1 MDQNVVLAKSGRGS
15 REITTRKYKLN
26 PRLRAILIVIDG
38 KTTYGELISKFG
50 QIDTVEKDIAALL
63 KHRFIKAVVD
73 FKKQRMSISR
83 ALTDLLGPNADYLTM
98 QIEDCKSIGELKT
111 LIEEK
116 RDMLDSALG
125 ARGKSF
131 WEKLGEITE

>member
-1 MDQNVVLAKSGRGS
+1 MDQNVVLVKTGRGS

-38 KTTYGELISKFG
+38 KTTFGDLLIKFS
-50 QIDTVEKDIAALL
+50 QIDNVEKDIAALL
-63 KHRFIKAVVD
+63 KHGFIRAAAD
-73 FKKQRMSISR
+73 FKKQRMTISR
-83 ALTDLLGPNADYLTM
+83 ALTDILGPNADYLTM
-98 QIEDCKSIGELKT
+98 QVEDCKSIGDLKA

-116 RDMLDSALG
+116 REMLESALG

-131 WEKLGEITE
+131 WEKYKEITG